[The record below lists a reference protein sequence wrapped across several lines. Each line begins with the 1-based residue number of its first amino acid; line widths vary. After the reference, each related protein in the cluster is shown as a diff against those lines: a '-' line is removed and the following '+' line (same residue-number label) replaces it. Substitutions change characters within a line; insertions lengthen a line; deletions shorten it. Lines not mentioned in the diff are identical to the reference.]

1 MSKFII
7 VLIVSDLR
15 PTVFINV
22 SPLLLFLF
30 LLNIKLKSDNTL
42 KYLKILCAMLYKYDA
57 TAEVAL

>member
-30 LLNIKLKSDNTL
+30 LVNIKLKSDNTL
-42 KYLKILCAMLYKYDA
+42 KYLKNFMCDVIQI
-57 TAEVAL
+57 

>member
-15 PTVFINV
+15 PTVFIV

-42 KYLKILCAMLYKYDA
+42 KYLKNFMCDVIQI
-57 TAEVAL
+57 